1 MSGWLNIP
9 ITFCT
14 RTMEEKMKNKMTG
27 TVAFIGLA
35 FLLGT
40 AVIGCQRGDDG
51 APGAPGAQGASAPAP
66 APAAPQVAE
75 KTSQSST
82 TTDSNPGGSTTTTD
96 KSSTKTTN

>member
-1 MSGWLNIP
+1 
-9 ITFCT
+9 
-14 RTMEEKMKNKMTG
+14 MKNKMTG

-40 AVIGCQRGDDG
+40 AVIGCERGDTG
-51 APGAPGAQGASAPAP
+51 APGAPGAQGAAAPAP

-82 TTDSNPGGSTTTTD
+82 TTESNPGGSTTPTD